1 MAIRGPRIVG
11 IAVIGVL
18 SVGAAPA
25 PSGTIMGRVIDARS
39 GRELPKVV
47 VQCSASGR
55 STTRAARTDGE
66 GVYRFDELDAGSYTV
81 WASPRRA
88 YRVGLMPGVEVRDD
102 HPTEVDFRLDT
113 AYAVN
118 DDSWL
123 SGYRTYAQTFVAP
136 GTSISAVAVK
146 VFSHDERITAAI
158 REGGP
163 NGRQVG
169 PPRETTKRVGG
180 EGGATVC
187 WSAGEVP
194 TQPGR
199 RYCVVL
205 TSDTGEPWAVAVDG
219 QGDTYPLGEA
229 WCDGVR
235 QPATDLGIRI
245 IADNDNFSTDYSF
258 AAGLHTV
265 RASSV
270 GQTFRATSNCALYAA
285 IPAEAIG
292 GRTFYLR
299 VSLHDAETLEQIGP
313 SKLFSPWEASGVG
326 WAPGEAPLT
335 PGKDYRLHVE
345 RVGGDL
351 FIARMEP
358 DGYRHGFA
366 LLNGKPMRDR
376 DLAAVIVGQADDD
389 ELAALMPRPGGR
401 PVTVRNPSFEVTL
414 AGWHETAAFGAVV
427 GPENSYAPRWGD
439 HMYGWTRRGE
449 GEGSKMVLYQRIPV
463 KRGAWYRW
471 SGWLLTD
478 HIGGRSSDVHI
489 RLVANPR
496 GGYVFDDKSG
506 TRYSQWYCTEG
517 RWVRGE
523 IVFQAK
529 VDRIVVGAELEQR
542 WSQAKNSL
550 YVDGFALAELPGA
563 AGKENR

>member
-1 MAIRGPRIVG
+1 MALRRPG
-11 IAVIGVL
+11 
-18 SVGAAPA
+18 SVCSVVVAILFVTAGAARA
-25 PSGTIMGRVIDARS
+25 GTIMGRVTDARS
-39 GRELPKVV
+39 ERQLSKVV

-55 STTRAARTDGE
+55 SVTRAARTGGE
-66 GVYRFDELDAGSYTV
+66 GTYRFDGLDAGSYTV
-81 WASPRRA
+81 WVKPERA
-88 YRVGLMPGVEVRDD
+88 YRIGLVPGVEVAGEQ
-102 HPTEVDFRLDT
+102 PTEVDFRLGT

-123 SGYRTYAQTFVAP
+123 SGYRTYAQTFVAS
-136 GTSISAVAVK
+136 GTSITEVSVK
-146 VFSHDERITAAI
+146 VFSQDERITVAI

-163 NGRQVG
+163 RGRQIG
-169 PPRETTKRVGG
+169 PARETTIRFGG
-180 EGGATVC
+180 EGSQSVG

-194 TQPGR
+194 TKVGR
-199 RYCVVL
+199 KYCVTM
-205 TSDTGEPWAVAVDG
+205 TSDTGAPWAVAVDG

-229 WCDGVR
+229 WLDGVR

-245 IADNDNFSTDYSF
+245 IADNDNYSTDYSF
-258 AAGLHTV
+258 APGLHAV

-270 GQTFRATSNCALYAA
+270 GQTFRATSAGALYAA

-299 VSLHDAETLEQIGP
+299 VSLHDAETLKQIGP
-313 SKLFSPWEASGVG
+313 SKLFSPWETSGVG
-326 WAPGEAPLT
+326 WTPGEAPLM

-345 RVGGDL
+345 RVGGGL

-366 LLNGKPMRDR
+366 LLNGKPVRDR
-376 DLAAVIVGQADDD
+376 DLAAIIIGQAADDD
-389 ELAALMPRPGGR
+389 LAALIPPPGGR
-401 PVTVRNPSFEVTL
+401 PIEIRNPSFEATL
-414 AGWHETAAFGAVV
+414 AGWRETAALGAVV
-427 GPENSYAPRWGD
+427 GPENGYAPRWGH

-449 GEGSKMVLYQRIPV
+449 GEGSKMVLHQKVAV

-489 RLVANPR
+489 RLVVNPR
-496 GGYVFDDKSG
+496 GGYIFDEESG

-517 RWVRGE
+517 RWVRGA

-529 VDRIVVGAELEQR
+529 ADNIVVGAQLEQR

-550 YVDGFALAELPGA
+550 YVDEFALAELPGA
-563 AGKENR
+563 PGRDGR